1 LLKAFTGAISD
12 NQKDFI
18 TVNQLIEIK
27 DIVQQ
32 IFTVRGVK
40 VMLDRDLAEL
50 YEVDTKVLKQA
61 VRRKAKRFPSN
72 FMFEFTYQE
81 LRNLRSQFV
90 TSSSQ
95 QWGGTRYEPMAF
107 SEQGVAMLSSVLRSK
122 RAVQVNIEIMRAFVR
137 LREMLSSHKDLER
150 KLSALE
156 NKYDEQFK
164 VVFDAIRALMKE
176 TEKPKRKIGF
186 EVKEPKAKYG
196 KRRQ

>member
-72 FMFEFTYQE
+72 FMFEFTYQ
-81 LRNLRSQFV
+81 
-90 TSSSQ
+90 
-95 QWGGTRYEPMAF
+95 
-107 SEQGVAMLSSVLRSK
+107 
-122 RAVQVNIEIMRAFVR
+122 
-137 LREMLSSHKDLER
+137 
-150 KLSALE
+150 
-156 NKYDEQFK
+156 
-164 VVFDAIRALMKE
+164 
-176 TEKPKRKIGF
+176 
-186 EVKEPKAKYG
+186 
-196 KRRQ
+196 